1 MEMANKLKKLTILK
15 GALIALL
22 LGPIGAGAA
31 TVGELE
37 RRIERLERALE
48 QAQEERKEIV
58 KQVEEVPAAK
68 QDDVNVSLYGRFWPR
83 VTYRDEDSSSLDI
96 TDALSRVGI
105 KADSKVYD
113 GLTAVLHGEW
123 DVDIEDDSRFADA
136 RLAYTGLKSDN
147 WGTILIGQ
155 QWDPHFNITGEVTD
169 IYYHRNSP
177 FGYDEGPGPF
187 RTDNLIRYAHSVGA
201 WKWDIGIQVNGNADG
216 GNGGGTNNN
225 RAPDEEVIAEI
236 SETTST
242 RVVFQ
247 EEDNVDAASI
257 GVGYNFG
264 NAYLG
269 ISYLV
274 QSLHDFRINTVEIDA
289 DGATTA
295 TIPIARGDVERTHLG
310 IGGSWKPYDGLYL
323 AFTYQDIE
331 SEQIL
336 GSDLDQNTIDLLAS
350 WDLGN
355 DYNLIT
361 GYFSHDDDIDTAA
374 SGEVDGLNV
383 TLIKKLNDNSKWFA
397 EWVNF
402 SYDEDRASGE
412 DEVNTFSLGFRYDF
426 NILLF

>member
-1 MEMANKLKKLTILK
+1 MEMVNKIEKLTILK

-155 QWDPHFNITGEVTD
+155 QWDPHFNITAEVTD

-225 RAPDEEVIAEI
+225 RAPEGSSDTSFTAG
-236 SETTST
+236 TTT
-242 RVVFQ
+242 TTTIGFE

-257 GVGYNFG
+257 GVGYDFG

-274 QSLHDFRINTVEIDA
+274 QSLHDFRITRAVTPS
-289 DGATTA
+289 GGPTT
-295 TIPIARGDVERTHLG
+295 TTIARDDVERTYLG

-331 SEQIL
+331 SEQIR
-336 GSDLDQNTIDLLAS
+336 GSDLDQDTIDLLAS

-361 GYFSHDDDIDTAA
+361 GYFSHDDDDQ
-374 SGEVDGLNV
+374 GNEVDGLNV

-402 SYDEDRASGE
+402 SFDEDRASGE
-412 DEVNTFSLGFRYDF
+412 DDINTFSLGFRYDF
-426 NILLF
+426 NALLF

>member
-1 MEMANKLKKLTILK
+1 MANKWKKLTILK
-15 GALIALL
+15 GVFIALL

-58 KQVEEVPAAK
+58 KQVEETPAAK

-155 QWDPHFNITGEVTD
+155 QWDPHFNITAEVTD

-225 RAPDEEVIAEI
+225 SAPGIESIVVNSTTTDTI
-236 SETTST
+236 SFE
-242 RVVFQ
+242 

-274 QSLHDFRINTVEIDA
+274 QSLHDFRITR
-289 DGATTA
+289 TA
-295 TIPIARGDVERTHLG
+295 AGTITPIARGDVERTYLG

-331 SEQIL
+331 NEQLL

-402 SYDEDRASGE
+402 SFDEDRASGE
-412 DEVNTFSLGFRYDF
+412 DDINTFSLGFRYDF
-426 NILLF
+426 NALLF